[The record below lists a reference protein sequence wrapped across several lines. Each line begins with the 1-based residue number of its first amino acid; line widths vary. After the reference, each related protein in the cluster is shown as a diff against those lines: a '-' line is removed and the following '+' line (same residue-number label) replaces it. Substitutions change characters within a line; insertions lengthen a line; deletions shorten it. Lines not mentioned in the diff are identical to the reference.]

1 MNVIQEFYWRV
12 YLLVQAQVPRWV
24 TLMHDSFRL
33 NPLYWGRAN
42 LTHPTHGGSGFMEG
56 CDKYA
61 VDSHIYQAWADD
73 WPVVW
78 FEERVCQ
85 DSFNLKYMESLG
97 SQATSA
103 LFIPL

>member
-1 MNVIQEFYWRV
+1 
-12 YLLVQAQVPRWV
+12 
-24 TLMHDSFRL
+24 
-33 NPLYWGRAN
+33 
-42 LTHPTHGGSGFMEG
+42 MEG

-97 SQATSA
+97 SNFRTVHSIVTINAICGSIGVPVVVGEWSLATNNCAMWLNGFNDNGES
-103 LFIPL
+103 FRMMVFH